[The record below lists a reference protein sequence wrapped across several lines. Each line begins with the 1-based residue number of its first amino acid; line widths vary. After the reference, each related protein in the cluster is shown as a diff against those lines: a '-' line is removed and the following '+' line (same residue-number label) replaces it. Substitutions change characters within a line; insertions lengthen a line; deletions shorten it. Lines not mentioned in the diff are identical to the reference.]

1 MAKPNSA
8 PKKAT
13 LESLTQDLGDLRH
26 DMATCGFNSYG
37 VKRDTYFAW
46 LNRAEQ
52 IHSGL
57 LDLSKKPAPPVP
69 ATV

>member
-1 MAKPNSA
+1 MPKPGPQ
-8 PKKAT
+8 PKQPD
-13 LESLTQDLGDLRH
+13 LEDLVQQLGELRH

-52 IHSGL
+52 IHK
-57 LDLSKKPAPPVP
+57 DLSALVRPAPPVP
-69 ATV
+69 AKV

>member
-1 MAKPNSA
+1 MPKPGPQ
-8 PKKAT
+8 PKQPD
-13 LESLTQDLGDLRH
+13 LEDLVQQLGELRH